1 MVGMSKVTM
10 MTLMMILEE
19 DEEVEEG
26 EKEDGVDDFN
36 DDLEEEVEEGSLGWR
51 EVPPASSH
59 SLFLLH
65 CAMNTAN
72 TTQAEWQIFFNKHC
86 KRLSCPKKTYFLLH
100 FKYKT

>member
-1 MVGMSKVTM
+1 
-10 MTLMMILEE
+10 MTLMMTL
-19 DEEVEEG
+19 EEVEE
-26 EKEDGVDDFN
+26 V
-36 DDLEEEVEEGSLGWR
+36 EELEEGSLGWR

-86 KRLSCPKKTYFLLH
+86 KRLSCPTQTYFLLH
-100 FKYKT
+100 YKYKTYREILIKPLNVVIFYLHE